1 MNIPGFSEE
10 SLKAASS
17 MIHGTFDFTVCQRA
31 DGSRY
36 GTGGQCRKG
45 TETTAEKPGLLSR
58 AKGFAKRAVRKIT
71 GAEKKEKASAEQ
83 KVKEEK
89 VAQKKAEAARRR
101 GNTDDMINR
110 ISKDAPPGTEIKNVG
125 ATLMLSRTTRAG
137 HKVDYIISRT
147 GNVEFS
153 VNGTWDAGTVKDRRE
168 QVEVA
173 LNVKR
178 MHDAVV
184 KNLKPGHKIWT
195 MAWSEDG
202 KGDARMKAYES
213 MGFSKAQGEDNTMAA
228 RRTENGKLEPV
239 EGKISSDTY
248 LMRDQD
254 FSEGE
259 VGDIKLWFTAIF
271 GYDAKAGE
279 GGEGSQK

>member
-17 MIHGTFDFTVCQRA
+17 MIHGTFDFTICQRA

-36 GTGGQCRKG
+36 GTSGQCRKG

-71 GAEKKEKASAEQ
+71 GAEKREKESAERI
-83 KVKEEK
+83 VKEEK
-89 VAQKKAEAARRR
+89 AAKKKTEVSRRR
-101 GNTDDMINR
+101 ANTEDMINR
-110 ISKDAPPGTEIKNVG
+110 VSKDVPPGTEIKNLG
-125 ATLMLSRTTRAG
+125 GTLLLSRTTRAG
-137 HKVDYIISRT
+137 HKIEYVMSRS
-147 GNVEFS
+147 GNLEFS
-153 VNGTWDAGTVKDRRE
+153 VNGTWDAVTVKDRRE

-178 MHDAVV
+178 MHDAVI

-202 KGDARMKAYES
+202 KGGARMKAYES

-228 RRTENGKLEPV
+228 SRTKDGKLEPA
-239 EGKISSDTY
+239 EGKVSSDTY

-254 FSEGE
+254 FSESE

-271 GYDAKAGE
+271 GYDAKAG
-279 GGEGSQK
+279 